1 MVPGVLG
8 LLDGLLVLPDDDP
21 DPIEPELEPVLPL
34 ELEPVLP
41 LPIEPELL
49 PEPLV
54 PPEPLVLP
62 EVLPYCF
69 TQSSRSVPIL
79 PTHWLGTADESVLE
93 LPLAPLPV
101 EPEPLELDPV
111 ALGLLLEL
119 PLAPAPV
126 EPEPLELDPVALGL
140 LLELPVLPLLPELP
154 EVCAHDAVARPSIAA
169 ATAAVSVFAFTI
181 DSPKLE

>member
-1 MVPGVLG
+1 MVPGVVG

-49 PEPLV
+49 PEPVV
-54 PPEPLVLP
+54 PPAPLVLP

-79 PTHWLGTADESVLE
+79 PTHWLGTADESVLVLPVLE
-93 LPLAPLPV
+93 LPLAPVPA
-101 EPEPLELDPV
+101 EPEPLELGAGV
-111 ALGLLLEL
+111 AAGLLDEPPKV
-119 PLAPAPV
+119 PL
-126 EPEPLELDPVALGL
+126 
-140 LLELPVLPLLPELP
+140 LLPELP
-154 EVCAHDAVARPSIAA
+154 EVCAHDAVARPSSAA

-181 DSPKLE
+181 

>member
-1 MVPGVLG
+1 MVG
-8 LLDGLLVLPDDDP
+8 LLDGLLVLPDEDP
-21 DPIEPELEPVLPL
+21 DPIEPVLEPVLPL

-79 PTHWLGTADESVLE
+79 PTHWLGTADESVLVLPVLE
-93 LPLAPLPV
+93 LP
-101 EPEPLELDPV
+101 
-111 ALGLLLEL
+111 LLEL
-119 PLAPAPV
+119 PLAPAPA
-126 EPEPLELDPVALGL
+126 EPEPLELGAGVAAGL
-140 LLELPVLPLLPELP
+140 LVEPPRPPLLLLPELP
-154 EVCAHDAVARPSIAA
+154 EVCAHDAVARPSSAA

-181 DSPKLE
+181 